1 MLCWRKTVRGTR
13 KFATL
18 FWLQQRNS
26 KDGVSELVKNINV
39 IDIEDSKIRI
49 SKPHITNL
57 NDVNLFS
64 TKERL
69 VKENNEIEDMKKL
82 LES

>member
-1 MLCWRKTVRGTR
+1 MNIQAPYNQSQWCKLQIFVLVASLC
-13 KFATL
+13 
-18 FWLQQRNS
+18 
-26 KDGVSELVKNINV
+26 
-39 IDIEDSKIRI
+39 
-49 SKPHITNL
+49 
-57 NDVNLFS
+57 S